1 MERMRT
7 IPVDLI
13 LHETALKLRELPEEH
28 HRGLA
33 DAIDTYAVDHR
44 AVADQWDS
52 GSGRG
57 AGVCQS
63 ARWLITN
70 RLDAQAFAPGHVSTE
85 TRAMEVAVA
94 RRLADCALSLLV
106 TQDAEDAATAQTLL
120 QAAQRVVGLA
130 RAKPGAEAVLF
141 TSTTNSDDDGLSPA
155 TLRHYLAAT
164 RDALGLGS
172 GPVFLGDIVT
182 RAKSLA
188 DANEAERGL
197 LPRLLAALNLN
208 LCTSESEALATAA
221 KLASGAVYLDRLRD
235 SDGQLAAAIKREQ
248 DAIRKAE
255 VENANKASIIAKQEK
270 FIVNLKSAALVG
282 VAGVIADALHLEAK
296 PGDSDPSTLSRRCVE
311 AIEHLQA
318 TVDARAE
325 ERDVATRERLK
336 VARDCL
342 PDGVDIIACLRD
354 DKPTTYKASNTGEE
368 YDTPE
373 AAARAAWEHHMRP
386 SQSVPDRAFKVGDQ
400 VRFARVHPKSVAD
413 GRPPLGWTGIIM
425 SDDGSTNFRFK
436 VAGTNYDGDEGNPYW
451 WFATESLDLVTPT
464 A

>member
-1 MERMRT
+1 MRT

-13 LHETALKLRELPEEH
+13 LHELVTRLAELPDTQ
-28 HRGLA
+28 HRDL
-33 DAIDTYAVDHR
+33 HR
-44 AVADQWDS
+44 AISNGCIRPQILAEEWTH
-52 GSGRG
+52 G
-57 AGVCQS
+57 AGAAQQ
-63 ARWLITN
+63 AAWLVR
-70 RLDAQAFAPGHVSTE
+70 RLDGDIGKPASLPVTAGPGMSVVPTGQMVAAE

-106 TQDAEDAATAQTLL
+106 TQDAEGAATAQTLM

-130 RAKPGAEAVLF
+130 TAKPSAEAALF
-141 TSTTNSDDDGLSPA
+141 TSATDGADDGLSPA
-155 TLRHYLAAT
+155 TLRRYLAAT

-188 DANEAERGL
+188 DANEAHR
-197 LPRLLAALNLN
+197 A
-208 LCTSESEALATAA
+208 SE
-221 KLASGAVYLDRLRD
+221 
-235 SDGQLAAAIKREQ
+235 
-248 DAIRKAE
+248 
-255 VENANKASIIAKQEK
+255 ANKASIIAKQEK
-270 FIVNLKSAALVG
+270 TIANLKSAALVG

-342 PDGVDIIACLRD
+342 PPGVDIIACLRD

-386 SQSVPDRAFKVGDQ
+386 SQSVPDRAFKVGDI
-400 VRFARVHPKSVAD
+400 VRFARIKSGEGYWKSA
-413 GRPPLGWTGIIM
+413 PPLGWEGEITDIDESNLPIRVSGPRW
-425 SDDGSTNFRFK
+425 SDSHVSQG
-436 VAGTNYDGDEGNPYW
+436 W
-451 WFATESLDLVTPT
+451 WFTAADLDLVTPT